1 MKRHPLIVPRIRH
14 LALAVLV
21 VLPAGLLA
29 QPAPA
34 AASAAAAEAAKDKE
48 VVKLES
54 MLVTGTRRLDRTAAE
69 SMAPVDILSEDRL
82 KLSVSSELTDK
93 LMMDIPSFNVQ
104 RLPLSE
110 TTSFIRPARLRN
122 LSPDHTLVLINGKR
136 RHRTAGIT
144 SAATQAVDMA
154 QIPASAIQRVEVL
167 RDGASA
173 QYGSDA
179 IAGVINLILK
189 RRVGAEGYVNVS
201 QYFEGDGLNR
211 QAGFN
216 YGLAL
221 PMEGF
226 VNLSL
231 EYTKGERTSRAIQR
245 PDAAA
250 YIAAF
255 PTRAQFVPNPA
266 QRWGQPDREARRF
279 VLNSEISP
287 TSAIQLYA
295 FGLYGEDKG
304 SDDFNWRNPAT
315 NGAFA
320 RSALQN
326 GPNAIFPDFNL
337 VTIYP
342 GGFTPLFSTK
352 TSDVSMVAGA
362 KGVTSF
368 ELNWDLSASTGRNF
382 TDYVLSQSWNPSYGA
397 TSPTRFDVGGMR
409 QRERNVNADF
419 SRTWDVAGMAKP
431 VNLAFGLESR
441 REDFEIRSGER
452 ASWDRGPLIDL
463 GVGSNGY
470 AGWTQ
475 NQGIRKARV
484 SNAGYA
490 DLDLQ
495 PTERFGVAVALR
507 YEDYDDFGETT
518 DGKVSARFEATSVF
532 AMRATASTGFH
543 APTPGLTYYTRT
555 SSGPLP
561 GTQINSQTGLVS
573 VNNPVAVFFGSKPL
587 QPETSKNL
595 SFGAVYNPTE
605 AFTVSLDGYQIEV
618 DDRITASQTFTLTN
632 DQRIALA
639 ATGVVDALNINRLN
653 FFTNAYDTRTRGL
666 DLVGSH
672 RWTFA
677 KDQNLLVTVALN
689 RNDTKMLRAKP
700 GLVSNEGRVNL
711 ESRIPKF
718 NGNITFEYNRAK
730 YSLMARVRHFG
741 TWTSADSPTLI
752 QTFSAQTLFDVSGT
766 WRFSRRLSLTV
777 GAENLFDQ
785 YPDKAIFNV
794 AAGLIY
800 SRFSPYDTDG
810 GRAFARLNFSF

>member
-1 MKRHPLIVPRIRH
+1 MNPTRSFVPRIRH
-14 LALAVLV
+14 LTLALLV
-21 VLPAGLLA
+21 ALPAGLHA
-29 QPAPA
+29 QQAT
-34 AASAAAAEAAKDKE
+34 AAAAAAAPKDKD

-69 SMAPVDILSEDRL
+69 SMAPVDIISEDRL

-93 LMMDIPSFNVQ
+93 LMMDVPSFNVQ

-122 LSPDHTLVLINGKR
+122 LSPDQTLVLINGKR
-136 RHRTAGIT
+136 QHRTAGIT
-144 SAATQAVDMA
+144 ASATQAVDLA

-189 RRVGAEGYVNVS
+189 RRIGYDGYVNAS
-201 QYFEGDGLNR
+201 QYYEGDGFNR

-216 YGLAL
+216 YGIAL
-221 PMEGF
+221 PMNGF
-226 VNLSL
+226 VNISL
-231 EYTKGERTSRAIQR
+231 EYTKNDRTSRAIQR
-245 PDAAA
+245 PDALA

-255 PTRAQFVPNPA
+255 PDRAKYVANPV
-266 QRWGQPDREARRF
+266 QPWGQPDREARRF
-279 VLNSEISP
+279 VINGEVSP
-287 TSAIQLYA
+287 TSAVQFYA
-295 FGLYGEDKG
+295 FSLYGADKG
-304 SDDFNWRNPAT
+304 EDDFNWRNPAT

-320 RSALQN
+320 RSALQS

-337 VTIYP
+337 VSLYP
-342 GGFTPLFSTK
+342 GGFLPLFSTR
-352 TSDVSMVAGA
+352 TNDFTLVGGA
-362 KGVTSF
+362 KGVTDF
-368 ELNWDLSASTGRNF
+368 GLNWDLSASTGHNF
-382 TDYVLSQSWNPSYGA
+382 TDYVLRNSWNPSYGP

-419 SRTWDVAGMAKP
+419 SRSWDAASMAKP
-431 VNLAFGLESR
+431 INLAFGFESR
-441 REDFEIRSGER
+441 REDFEIRPGER

-470 AGWTQ
+470 AGWTA
-475 NQGIRKARV
+475 NQAIRKART
-484 SNAGYA
+484 SNAGYV

-495 PTERFGVAVALR
+495 PTARFGMAVAVR
-507 YEDYDDFGETT
+507 YEDFSDFGSTT
-518 DGKVSARFEATSVF
+518 DGKVSARLELTPKLS
-532 AMRATASTGFH
+532 MRATASTGFH
-543 APTPGLTYYTRT
+543 APTPGLSYYTRT

-573 VNNPVAVFFGSKPL
+573 VNNPVAIFFGAKPL
-587 QPETSKNL
+587 KPETSQNRSL
-595 SFGAVYNPTE
+595 GAVYKPND
-605 AFTVSLDGYQIEV
+605 AFTLSLDGYQIEV
-618 DDRITASQTFTLTN
+618 DDRFTASQTFTLTN

-653 FFTNAYDTRTRGL
+653 FFTNAYDTRTRGI
-666 DLVGSH
+666 DLVGSY
-672 RWTFA
+672 RWTLS
-677 KDQNLLVTVALN
+677 KNDNVVVTVALN
-689 RNDTKMLRAKP
+689 RNDTKMLRATP

-711 ESRIPKF
+711 ESRIPKN
-718 NGNITFEYNRAK
+718 NGNVTVEYNKSK
-730 YSLMARVRHFG
+730 YSLMGRVRYFG

-752 QTFSAQTLFDVSGT
+752 QTFSQQVLFDCAVTYKYSKHLSVS
-766 WRFSRRLSLTV
+766 V

-810 GRAFARLNFSF
+810 GRVFARLNFAY